1 MRRTTRNT
9 RVPTVHGHPFSQPT
23 MPGELSRE
31 EVQTALAQVLLAK
44 VRQDNYPST
53 TEMDMLEEIIP
64 PDLVRDYV
72 NVLLEKTLASR
83 WPSISILRRLQRV
96 TARLP

>member
-1 MRRTTRNT
+1 
-9 RVPTVHGHPFSQPT
+9 
-23 MPGELSRE
+23 MPGELSHE

-64 PDLVRDYV
+64 PDFVRDYV
-72 NVLLEKTLASR
+72 NVLLEKALSSR

-96 TARLP
+96 SARLP

>member
-1 MRRTTRNT
+1 
-9 RVPTVHGHPFSQPT
+9 

-72 NVLLEKTLASR
+72 NVLLEKTLSSR